1 MKANREKIL
10 KEMGEMYREGKSVK
24 EIAETYN
31 YKESTVRSML
41 NEGGYKRDNKVKEEF
56 LNEVTKLYVEY
67 NMSVSKIAE
76 KLGKPKNIIR
86 NLIQNNDIKKK
97 EDRVNILKDIIINEY
112 GELYKEGKMSC
123 GEILI
128 KLTVDHNLE
137 CANSTIL
144 KILNNNG
151 FKREQQEPKEKVV
164 HKSRDDYNKE
174 RREKRDKLYESIWK
188 DYTELDMS
196 KEELS
201 EKYGLCLNTIKSYLS
216 KCKKKEISS
225 TPIQNKQKENKIS
238 IVTHSNNEHRID
250 INDKP
255 YLPLDGNKVLYNGR
269 VYELLKGKK
278 LRRELLKALNVAE

>member
-1 MKANREKIL
+1 
-10 KEMGEMYREGKSVK
+10 
-24 EIAETYN
+24 
-31 YKESTVRSML
+31 
-41 NEGGYKRDNKVKEEF
+41 
-56 LNEVTKLYVEY
+56 
-67 NMSVSKIAE
+67 
-76 KLGKPKNIIR
+76 
-86 NLIQNNDIKKK
+86 
-97 EDRVNILKDIIINEY
+97 
-112 GELYKEGKMSC
+112 
-123 GEILI
+123 
-128 KLTVDHNLE
+128 
-137 CANSTIL
+137 
-144 KILNNNG
+144 
-151 FKREQQEPKEKVV
+151 
-164 HKSRDDYNKE
+164 
-174 RREKRDKLYESIWK
+174 
-188 DYTELDMS
+188 MS